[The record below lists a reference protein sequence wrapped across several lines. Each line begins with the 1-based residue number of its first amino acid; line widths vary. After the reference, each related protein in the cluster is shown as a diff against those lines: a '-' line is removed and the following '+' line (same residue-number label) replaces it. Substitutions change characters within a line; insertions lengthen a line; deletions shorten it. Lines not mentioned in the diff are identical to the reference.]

1 MTNTQLARTPIEYEP
16 TFTEKGKYEDQIK
29 NYTWTDFAER
39 GIKCPCYKNSKT
51 IHRNKHSFTFQHCK
65 SKKHIDYLEKLNKDP
80 GVNNSI
86 KKQKDYEKTIKQ
98 QKIQIGK
105 EHQNYLLEKRRN
117 ETLQSQIKLII
128 SEKEE
133 AISQIK
139 QTSNYI
145 DDVTKEN
152 DQLKNKIAEYE
163 NITNMLIKL
172 AGYELDDEN

>member
-1 MTNTQLARTPIEYEP
+1 M
-16 TFTEKGKYEDQIK
+16 
-29 NYTWTDFAER
+29 
-39 GIKCPCYKNSKT
+39 
-51 IHRNKHSFTFQHCK
+51 
-65 SKKHIDYLEKLNKDP
+65 EKLNKDP